1 MPGGWS
7 RRSGNVYLIPGERG
21 RANRTARRIAVFG
34 GLAAVLFA
42 ILFFRL
48 WDLQV
53 IQGSHYLAEAQNNR
67 TRSTKVIAPR
77 GEILARNGEVLVD
90 NGTSLTLQVDPAKL
104 PKDPRAERAEL
115 TRIGALVH
123 MSLKRVEQ
131 RIEEEETTA
140 AGAPV
145 TVRNNIGYDLVYYI
159 KENPAKFPGV
169 TVQKVFVR
177 TYPNGDRA
185 AHILGTVGEVS
196 EKELEEPP
204 YEGLEPGEMVGQG
217 GVEYT
222 YDKFLRGTPGI
233 TRYQVNAR
241 GQPTPGGRLR
251 SRPPKPG
258 DSLKL
263 TINPAVQAA
272 GEQALAERGAG
283 AFVSMNV
290 HTGEI
295 LGMGSFPTYDP
306 SELTPPLSQAQV
318 DNLFRNPEDPLTDRA
333 VEGLYPTGSTF
344 KLITAMA
351 ALNSG
356 VSTPQTRIDD
366 TGSIMIGG
374 EKFEDSEGVGY
385 GNVDLVEALKYSSDV
400 YFYSLGNDMWKTS
413 ALQHWAHLL
422 GIGRPTGI
430 DLPQAEGSEGTLP
443 GKQWAEAEI
452 EAGAELEPWGPGQNI
467 QLATGQ
473 GYLQTDPLEMALAYA
488 TVANGGTVLTPH
500 VGMEVEDAGGGV
512 LKEIDPKPQRH
523 VHVDAGYRAAI
534 LEGLHEAAQ
543 SQGGTSCS
551 SFCGFPVEVAGKTGT
566 AERAGHFANQ
576 SWYVVL
582 APYPNPQIVTAVTI
596 EEGGFGAES
605 AAPAAKQILE
615 AYFQHELKREAEEES
630 ETAGGGEAAESGE
643 TEGGKYGG

>member
-1 MPGGWS
+1 M
-7 RRSGNVYLIPGERG
+7 YLRPEDRG
-21 RANRTARRIAVFG
+21 RPNRTAQRIAVLG
-34 GLAAVLFA
+34 GVAVLLFGV
-42 ILFFRL
+42 LFFRL
-48 WDLQV
+48 WDVQV
-53 IQGSHYLAEAQNNR
+53 IRGSHYLAEAQNNR
-67 TRSTKVIAPR
+67 VRSTKIIAPR
-77 GEILARNGEVLVD
+77 GQILARNGEVLVD
-90 NGTSLTLQVDPAKL
+90 NGASLTLRVDPARL
-104 PKDPRAERAEL
+104 PRDPGAKKAEL

-123 MSLKRVEQ
+123 MSLERVEE
-131 RIEEEETTA
+131 RIEEEEGKTA
-140 AGAPV
+140 PGAPV
-145 TVRNNIGYDLVYYI
+145 TVRNKIGYDLVYYVA
-159 KENPAKFPGV
+159 ENQRKFPGV
-169 TVQKVFVR
+169 KVEKVFVR
-177 TYPNGDRA
+177 AYPSEDRA

-196 EKELEEPP
+196 EEELEEPP

-222 YDKFLRGTPGI
+222 YDKVLRGTPGI
-233 TRYQVNAR
+233 LRYQVNAA
-241 GQPTPGGRLR
+241 GQPTPGGRLH
-251 SRPPKPG
+251 STPPQPG
-258 DSLKL
+258 DTLRL

-272 GEQALAERGAG
+272 GEQALAERGPG

-295 LGMGSFPTYDP
+295 LGIGSFPTFDP
-306 SELTPPLSQAQV
+306 SELTPPLSQAQA

-356 VSTPQTRIDD
+356 ISTPQTRIND
-366 TGSIMIGG
+366 TGSITISG
-374 EKFEDSEGVGY
+374 EEFEDSEGVGY

-400 YFYSLGNDMWKTS
+400 YFYSLGNDMWKTGS
-413 ALQHWAHLL
+413 LQHWAHLL
-422 GIGRPTGI
+422 GIGRSTGI

-443 GKQWAEAEI
+443 GKKWTEEETA
-452 EAGAELEPWGPGQNI
+452 AGAELEPWGPGQNV

-473 GYLQTDPLEMALAYA
+473 GYLQTDPLEMAVAYA

-500 VGMEVEDAGGGV
+500 VGMEVEDAQGRV

-523 VHVDAGYRAAI
+523 VHVDTGYRAAI

-551 SFCGFPVEVAGKTGT
+551 SFCGFPIEVAGKTGT
-566 AERAGHFANQ
+566 AERVGHAANQ

-582 APYPNPQIVTAVTI
+582 APYPNPRIVTAVTI

-605 AAPAAKQILE
+605 AAPAAKQILA
-615 AYFQHELKREAEEES
+615 AYFKHELKRKAEEES
-630 ETAGGGEAAESGE
+630 ETSEGEGEEVGGGEVPVEAAEGTE
-643 TEGGKYGG
+643 TGG